1 MPQTGARATG
11 LTWQSTGT
19 DPLNRVYCSVLLDFF
34 GELLSKRQ
42 QECCELYFN
51 EDLSLS
57 EIAETCGISRQGAW
71 DNIRRG
77 TKALE
82 EIEKKTGLLQR
93 FASAQGRLKH
103 CADLLRR
110 TEECCT
116 GDGELLKL
124 VHAANV
130 ELDAILEDG
139 GLMEH
144 GL

>member
-1 MPQTGARATG
+1 MPQTGAGTTG
-11 LTWQSTGT
+11 LTGQSAGT
-19 DPLNRVYCSVLLDFF
+19 DPLDRVYCSVLLDFF
-34 GELLSKRQ
+34 GELLSMRQ

-82 EIEKKTGLLQR
+82 DIEKKTGLLHR
-93 FASAQGRLKH
+93 FAAAQERLKH
-103 CADLLRR
+103 CAELLHR
-110 TEECCT
+110 TEERC
-116 GDGELLKL
+116 DGEGELRKL
-124 VHAANV
+124 VHAANE